1 MTNTQRK
8 LDQAKYF
15 FKMLDTEEPYFDYI
29 LSAFINAS
37 RSILWVMGH
46 EYNKSEGWWKWY
58 NDYDVSNN
66 TKQLFKEIND
76 LRVKSMKKSGI
87 KTHFFFLQSDFIV
100 DEKYYEEFDK
110 IKDLEE
116 GEYTLSLESI
126 PNLPN
131 KLDEDIILRFKGK
144 INKLE
149 RPYSD
154 VRVNLMTKGK
164 EYLDIMTTVV
174 NSCASKFP

>member
-1 MTNTQRK
+1 
-8 LDQAKYF
+8 
-15 FKMLDTEEPYFDYI
+15 
-29 LSAFINAS
+29 
-37 RSILWVMGH
+37 
-46 EYNKSEGWWKWY
+46 
-58 NDYDVSNN
+58 
-66 TKQLFKEIND
+66 
-76 LRVKSMKKSGI
+76 MKKSGI